1 MALFLPSNGSS
12 TYGYGGYGL
21 IGYGRTALN
30 NPIEITDAGYGHD
43 NIAGSY
49 DAFPAPPIASV
60 GGYGGYYGKG
70 SYGSRGVD
78 APRVSSAMA
87 LDGNRVE
94 IFFSVDML
102 SDAEYYKKENY
113 TFSTVIGADISA
125 VSVQLG
131 RKNKIGYS
139 SVIVTHTGTTLGG
152 KYIVS
157 VTNLQDISY
166 HELLTEEAAKASF
179 CGLRPINTVTGTVQD
194 GNVLV
199 EFNEDI
205 IEGATDSSN
214 YVWATNYPINV
225 AIQSIKSVNPRTSN
239 VIVQGM
245 TNTDYTLQVGNP
257 PTILFDANNPPTYT
271 TNGNGSAEIINGGL
285 FLSKEQNDVFSVSFP
300 DQNGKVLPNSSY
312 TVEIQIDLSNP
323 HIRPYYLT
331 QPVCEIFISDGV
343 VEVSLIF
350 KTVSN
355 VRVIE
360 INSGAFSSQV
370 VFDWRTIEQNITL
383 VRNEKYS
390 FYALLINGACLL
402 TTSSATFNGA
412 NAHGAG
418 VTVNLNPYYRILL
431 LPLKRVV
438 FTASQ
443 TIYTLSG
450 NFIHNTVLNLRGAST
465 AVQEVLLTQHGP
477 LTKGW
482 GNATPATKQDV
493 EVTVNGVTVPV
504 SAVNPYEGA
513 IIPETPI
520 PLMPFGMIDVQIDYK
535 WHKNPIMA
543 FAGLNTEG
551 LTLNKWDRANYLN
564 STIPNQKQL
573 GKNHIGRFP
582 FGVVLPFGKRNQPKL
597 VSHRYIGFQ
606 RDYSAVLNSPTTM
619 KLNQDPHRVSIPEL
633 KEMITGELSTL
644 DGNKKPEEKQWDS
657 LSPINTQ
664 VIGDGTFRT
673 TGSGMYYQEVGYEFP
688 KSTITAA
695 RFQVED
701 YQLFGVFTGVSFGVK
716 TNDYLYLIGLV
727 EINSVQHVGLLRN
740 LDKPNEEAS
749 WLIGLEYEVELTAQ
763 NLFKIPT
770 NEYPQVSS
778 TAQVRF
784 QVLNG
789 VQKGVYTVKV
799 ATPLSSG
806 ETVVEFDPPMPA
818 SYKEWGN
825 NPVKI
830 NFEHLF
836 SSFNQTYRM
845 VCNTDNQAVELYLG
859 GAVSGLAL
867 ATTSNTKVIRSED
880 YFSFSEGVFFGSLGD
895 QNNPTI
901 KWSLFQYGT
910 TPKYALNYS
919 RGIVVAE
926 HFTNLPDNW
935 FVLGDYGKATIEIDQ
950 LELKGLGDYEFNRI
964 EPFFKTQVLSDTDFT
979 FRVDEGTIQVV
990 VDDSKRTVIFQ
1001 NLLWDETGTGQKYL
1015 VNLWDETLNG
1025 KTSFEDS
1032 GWVANSSV
1040 NQFNAQYTLM
1050 AGSQVLANPP
1060 CNYVPPNFTAS
1071 KNISPNGQGLSI
1083 DFRVKQ
1089 ERWEG
1094 VLEDFRLCVY
1104 QGAYTVCFELG
1115 DGEFSL
1121 GTDSNVL
1128 HVKNLPHLA
1137 TFHTYRLV
1145 LDVVSSSLN
1154 VLVDDALVVSLGLAG
1169 FSHNAEPKVTI
1180 TTEQECVLDYLV
1192 IQQRPNATVKR
1203 TIGVY
1208 KQGAFSEIN
1217 SWEIPR
1223 TDSHYLPNNSS
1234 LSVIEEMD
1242 WREMMDVRIHR
1253 DATWGV
1259 TVYRTDLPPPPYFDG
1274 VFATETTDPSAG
1286 WINIEYEDL
1295 PSSSRDMGAIS
1306 FGSSIG
1312 YSEWRLFR
1320 YRLYQTAVEDMRSPH
1335 HMVLNQSKVLTSD
1348 EIHNDITIESVE
1360 VKSLS
1365 NQVLS
1370 LIPTNIFA
1378 ERIFVVRI
1386 NDVVIPSSMWNFDK
1400 NSQTIFF
1407 QKKLGFLSGVPHIG
1421 KTHEHNGVV
1430 MVGEY
1435 HTTTPHSVL
1444 EIVEHYTASISFNPS
1459 RTKRTKSYLQKQ
1471 DVLSSV
1477 TLLNHST
1484 PPIPKS
1490 QIADAIREIVFGSGI
1505 NIVQD
1510 VLNIDP
1516 DFYLND
1522 PSKSVQF
1529 RDPSDAFYENL
1540 EFIEKELGEDEPIEL
1555 ACDDFNEIKIKGTSY
1570 SEQNKV
1576 IKETP
1581 QQIGH
1586 VFHLSGGNY
1595 LGKSL
1600 GGTNAVLYPNA
1611 PSNQV
1616 GGGSVVR
1623 QCHAHLKIKSVMK
1636 SQVGMNTEIP
1646 LEETLPTMSDGGS
1659 CNAVMVDYANLH
1671 SHIGPWGNMIAMNQN
1686 SLLYGTSPSQPTGT
1700 PSSGSGMTSMGG
1712 SPLPLPTVTTITI
1725 P

>member
-30 NPIEITDAGYGHD
+30 SAVDFMSAGYGHD
-43 NIAGSY
+43 NTAGSY
-49 DAFPAPPIASV
+49 DAFPTPPIASV
-60 GGYGGYYGKG
+60 GGYGGHYGKG

-94 IFFSVDML
+94 IFFSTDML
-102 SDAEYYKKENY
+102 ANDEYYKTENY
-113 TFSTVIGADISA
+113 TFSTVLGADLQP
-125 VSVQLG
+125 VSVELG
-131 RKNKIGYS
+131 RKNLTGYS
-139 SVIVTHTGTTLGG
+139 SVIVVHTGTTLGG

-157 VTNLQDISY
+157 VANLQDVSH

-199 EFNEDI
+199 AFNEDL

-214 YVWATNYPINV
+214 YVWGTNYPINV
-225 AIQSIKSVNPRTSN
+225 TTQSIEAVDARTSN

-245 TNTDYTLQVGNP
+245 TNTDYTLQVGTP
-257 PTILFDANNPPTYT
+257 PTILFDEVTEPTYT
-271 TNGNGSAEIINGGL
+271 TTGTGTAELINGHL
-285 FLSKEQNDVFSVSFP
+285 YLSKEQNDPFSVHFP
-300 DQNGKVLPNSSY
+300 DQNGNVLPNSSY
-312 TVEIQIDLSNP
+312 TAEIRIDLSNP

-331 QPVCEIFISDGV
+331 QPVCEIFVSDGN

-355 VRVIE
+355 VKVIE

-370 VFDWRTIEQNITL
+370 VFDWRTIDQTITL
-383 VRNEKYS
+383 VHNDKYS
-390 FYALLINGACLL
+390 FYALLINGSCLL
-402 TTSSATFNGA
+402 SVSSATFNGA

-418 VTVNLNPYYRILL
+418 VTINLNPYYRTLM
-431 LPLKRVV
+431 LPLKGVI

-465 AVQEVLLTQHGP
+465 AVQEVLLTKHGP

-493 EVTVNGVTVPV
+493 SVTLNGTEISVG
-504 SAVNPYEGA
+504 AVNPYEGA
-513 IIPETPI
+513 IIPEIPI
-520 PLMPFGMIDVQIDYK
+520 PLMPLGLVNVQIDYK
-535 WHKNPIMA
+535 WHKNPVMA

-551 LTLNKWDRANYLN
+551 LTLNKWDRANHLTATSPN
-564 STIPNQKQL
+564 SNSL
-573 GKNHIGRFP
+573 GKNHVGRFP
-582 FGVVLPFGKRNQPKL
+582 FGVVLPFGERRQPKL
-597 VSHRYIGFQ
+597 ISHRYIGFQ
-606 RDYSAVLNSPTTM
+606 RDYSSVLNSPTTM
-619 KLNQDPHRVSIPEL
+619 VLNQDPHKVSLPEL
-633 KEMITGELSTL
+633 KERITGELSTL
-644 DGNKKPEEKQWDS
+644 DGNKKPEEMLWETHQS
-657 LSPINTQ
+657 ISTE

-673 TGSGMYYQEVGYEFP
+673 TGSGLYYHEVGYEFP
-688 KSTITAA
+688 KSTIVAT

-701 YQLFGVFTGVSFGVK
+701 YDLFGVFSGVSFGVK
-716 TNDYLYLIGLV
+716 TNDFLYVVGLV
-727 EINSVQHVGLLRN
+727 EINSVQHIGLLKN
-740 LDKPNEEAS
+740 LDKPDEESS
-749 WLIGLEYEVELTAQ
+749 WVIGLEYEVELTAQ

-770 NEYPQVSS
+770 EEYPQVSS

-789 VQKGVYTVKV
+789 IQKGTYTVKEAV
-799 ATPLSSG
+799 PLSSG
-806 ETVVEFDPPMPA
+806 ETSVEFDPPMPA

-836 SSFNQTYRM
+836 SDFNQTYRL
-845 VCNTDNQAVELYLG
+845 VCNTDNQAVEVYLG

-867 ATTSNTKVIRSED
+867 STTLKTKVIRTAD
-880 YFSFSEGVFFGSLGD
+880 YFPFSEGLFFGVLGD
-895 QNNPTI
+895 QNAPTI
-901 KWSLFQYGT
+901 RWSMLQYGT
-910 TPKYALNYS
+910 TPKYALNAS
-919 RGIVVAE
+919 RGIVIAE
-926 HFTNLPDNW
+926 HFTELPNKW
-935 FVLGDYGKATIEIDQ
+935 FVLGDYGKATINIDQ
-950 LELKGLGDYEFNRI
+950 MELRGFGEYEFNRI

-979 FRVDEGTIQVV
+979 FRVEEGVTQVV
-990 VDDSKRTVIFQ
+990 VDDTRRTILFQ

-1015 VNLWDETLNG
+1015 VSLWNETLNG
-1025 KTSFEDS
+1025 KHSFQDA
-1032 GWVANSSV
+1032 GWAANDLV
-1040 NQFNAQYTLM
+1040 KHFNAQYTLVS
-1050 AGSQVLANPP
+1050 GSQVLANPP
-1060 CNYVPPNFTAS
+1060 CNYTPDKFVAS

-1083 DFRVKQ
+1083 EFKVKQ

-1104 QGAYTVCFELG
+1104 QGGYTVSFELG
-1115 DGEFSL
+1115 DGEFYI
-1121 GTDSNVL
+1121 GTENNIL
-1128 HVKNLPHLA
+1128 HTETFNHLA
-1137 TFHTYRLV
+1137 SFHEYRLV

-1154 VLVDDALVVSLGLAG
+1154 VLVNDTLVVSLGLAG
-1169 FSHNAEPKVTI
+1169 FVDNAEPKITI

-1192 IQQRPNATVKR
+1192 VQQRPNASVKR

-1208 KQGAFSEIN
+1208 KQGDITELD

-1223 TDSHYLPNNSS
+1223 TDSHYLPNSSS

-1242 WREMMDVRIHR
+1242 WREMMDIRIHL
-1253 DATWGV
+1253 DANWGV

-1295 PSSSRDMGAIS
+1295 PASTKQMGGQS
-1306 FGSSIG
+1306 FGTTVG

-1335 HMVLNQSKVLTSD
+1335 HMVLNQGSVLTSD

-1365 NQVLS
+1365 NQVVS

-1378 ERIFVVRI
+1378 ERIFVVRV
-1386 NDVVIPSSMWNFDK
+1386 NDVVVPSSMWSFDK
-1400 NSQTIFF
+1400 ESQTIFF
-1407 QKKLGFLSGVPHIG
+1407 KNKLGFQNGKPYIG
-1421 KTHEHNGVV
+1421 DTHEHSGVL
-1430 MVGEY
+1430 MVGKF
-1435 HTTTPHSVL
+1435 HTPTPHDTL
-1444 EIVEHYTASISFNPS
+1444 DIVEHYNVSISFNPS
-1459 RTKRTKSYLQKQ
+1459 QKNRTKSYLQKQ

-1477 TLLNHST
+1477 TLLNNST
-1484 PPIPKS
+1484 PPVPKS
-1490 QIADAIREIVFGSGI
+1490 QIADAIREIVFGSGV
-1505 NIVQD
+1505 NVVQD

-1529 RDPSDAFYENL
+1529 RNPSDALYENL
-1540 EFIEKELGEDEPIEL
+1540 EFIEKEMGEDEPIEF
-1555 ACDDFNEIKIKGTSY
+1555 ACDDFNEIAIRGTSY
-1570 SEQNKV
+1570 TEKTKI

-1611 PSNQV
+1611 PSTQV

-1623 QCHAHLKIKSVMK
+1623 QCHAHLQIKSVMK
-1636 SQVGMNTEIP
+1636 SQLGVNTEIP
-1646 LEETLPTMSDGGS
+1646 LEETVPSMDDGGS

-1686 SLLYGTSPSQPTGT
+1686 SLLYGTSPSQPTGS

-1712 SPLPLPTVTTITI
+1712 SPLPSPTVTTITI